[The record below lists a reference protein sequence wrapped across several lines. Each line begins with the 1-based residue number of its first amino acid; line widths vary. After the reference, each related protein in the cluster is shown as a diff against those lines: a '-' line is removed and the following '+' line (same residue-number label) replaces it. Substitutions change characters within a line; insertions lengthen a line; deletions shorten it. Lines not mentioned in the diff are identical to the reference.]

1 MNNISHSVKF
11 EKKLNA
17 LIDLA
22 LKEDIGECDHTT
34 FATVPAKTQ
43 AEGKLLIKDNG
54 VIAGV
59 EMAQYIFSRIDDFML
74 RQTRHDIGMSL
85 SKPQITMD
93 VKKKDGEK
101 VKKGDIVFTVK
112 GPARSLLMTERLILN
127 CMQRMSGIA
136 TQAHELT
143 ALCKGTKA
151 KVIDTRKTTP
161 GIRLLEKWAVVIG
174 GATNYRWGLYD
185 MILIK
190 DNHIECA
197 GGVKKAIDATHVY
210 LKKNRKKLGIVI
222 EADSMQQVKEVLAVG
237 GVNRIL
243 LDNFSLKEI
252 AKAVK
257 LINGKYKTE
266 ASGGITKKNIREYAK
281 TGVDYISVGALT
293 HSVKSLDMSLK
304 IFPNV

>member
-1 MNNISHSVKF
+1 MNNISHSLEF

-17 LIDLA
+17 IIDLA
-22 LKEDIGECDHTT
+22 LQEDIGERDHTS
-34 FATVPAKTQ
+34 FATVPATKM

-59 EMAQYIFSRIDDFML
+59 ELAQYIFNKVDKKIK
-74 RQTRHDIGMSL
+74 IE
-85 SKPQITMD
+85 
-93 VKKKDGEK
+93 VKLNDGAK
-101 VKKGDIVFTVK
+101 VKKGDIAFTVK
-112 GPARSLLMTERLILN
+112 GPARSLLTAERLVLN

-190 DNHIECA
+190 DNHVECA
-197 GGVKKAIDATHVY
+197 GGVKKALNATHAY
-210 LKKNRKKLGIVI
+210 LKKNHKKLDIVI
-222 EADSMQQVKEVLAVG
+222 EAGSMAQVKEVLAVG

-243 LDNFSLKEI
+243 LDNFSPKEI
-252 AKAVK
+252 TKAVK
-257 LINGKYKTE
+257 LINGKCKTE

-304 IFPNV
+304 IFPKL

>member
-1 MNNISHSVKF
+1 MTPKKDIFHSAEF

-17 LIDLA
+17 FIELA
-22 LKEDIGECDHTT
+22 LQEDIGECDHTS
-34 FATVPAKTQ
+34 FATVPAKTM
-43 AEGKLLIKDNG
+43 AEGKLLVKDNG
-54 VIAGV
+54 IIAGIEV
-59 EMAQYIFSRIDDFML
+59 ALRIFKKVDKKI
-74 RQTRHDIGMSL
+74 
-85 SKPQITMD
+85 KVD
-93 VKKKDGEK
+93 VKIKDGAK
-101 VKKGDIVFTVK
+101 VKKGDIAFTVK
-112 GPARSLLMTERLILN
+112 GPARSLLMAERLVLN

-190 DNHIECA
+190 DNHVECA
-197 GGVKKAIDATHVY
+197 GGVKKALDATHAY
-210 LKKNRKKLGIVI
+210 LKKNHKKLDIVI
-222 EADSMQQVKEVLAVG
+222 EAGSMAQVKEVLATG

-243 LDNFSLKEI
+243 LDNFSPKEI
-252 AKAVK
+252 VKAVK
-257 LINGKYKTE
+257 LINGKYDTE
-266 ASGGITKKNIREYAK
+266 ASGGITKENLRDYAL

-304 IFPNV
+304 IFPKL

>member
-1 MNNISHSVKF
+1 MWGFFNEIINIAKQMATPKHPPLYKYL
-11 EKKLNA
+11 KKEHARNMMIKGEIYIGCLSYYRD
-17 LIDLA
+17 I
-22 LKEDIGECDHTT
+22 EDEARADRN
-34 FATVPAKTQ
+34 
-43 AEGKLLIKDNG
+43 EGKK
-54 VIAGV
+54 IA
-59 EMAQYIFSRIDDFML
+59 ETKFSE
-74 RQTRHDIGMSL
+74 QTIIHNA
-85 SKPQITMD
+85 
-93 VKKKDGEK
+93 
-101 VKKGDIVFTVK
+101 KGDIAFTVK
-112 GPARSLLMTERLILN
+112 GPARSLLMAERLILN

-136 TQAHELT
+136 TQAYELT
-143 ALCKGTKA
+143 ALCKGTRA

-190 DNHIECA
+190 DNHVECA
-197 GGVKKAIDATHVY
+197 GGVKKALDATHAY
-210 LKKNRKKLGIVI
+210 LKKNHKKLDIVI
-222 EADSMQQVKEVLAVG
+222 EADSMAQVKEVLAVG

-243 LDNFSLKEI
+243 LDNFSPKEI
-252 AKAVK
+252 TKAVK

-266 ASGGITKKNIREYAK
+266 ASGGITKKNIREYAE

>member
-1 MNNISHSVKF
+1 MTRHKDIFHTPAF

-17 LIDLA
+17 LIELA
-22 LKEDIGECDHTT
+22 LQEDIGERDHTS
-34 FATVPAKTQ
+34 FATIPANTL
-43 AEGKLLIKDNG
+43 AEGKLLVKDNG
-54 VIAGV
+54 IIAGV
-59 EMAQYIFSRIDDFML
+59 EVAQRIFKKVDKKI
-74 RQTRHDIGMSL
+74 
-85 SKPQITMD
+85 KVE
-93 VKKKDGEK
+93 VKIKDGAK
-101 VKKGDIVFTVK
+101 VKKGDIAFTVK
-112 GPARSLLMTERLILN
+112 GPARSLLTTERLVLN
-127 CMQRMSGIA
+127 CMQRMSGVA

-197 GGVKKAIDATHVY
+197 GGVKKALDATHAY
-210 LKKNRKKLGIVI
+210 LKKNHKKLDIVI
-222 EADSMQQVKEVLAVG
+222 EAGSMAEVKEVLARG
-237 GVNRIL
+237 GVQRIL
-243 LDNFSLKEI
+243 LDNFSPKEI

-266 ASGGITKKNIREYAK
+266 ASGGITKTNLRQYAL
-281 TGVDYISVGALT
+281 TGVDYISCGSLT

-304 IFPNV
+304 IFPKL

>member
-1 MNNISHSVKF
+1 
-11 EKKLNA
+11 
-17 LIDLA
+17 
-22 LKEDIGECDHTT
+22 
-34 FATVPAKTQ
+34 
-43 AEGKLLIKDNG
+43 
-54 VIAGV
+54 
-59 EMAQYIFSRIDDFML
+59 MA
-74 RQTRHDIGMSL
+74 
-85 SKPQITMD
+85 
-93 VKKKDGEK
+93 
-101 VKKGDIVFTVK
+101 
-112 GPARSLLMTERLILN
+112 ERLVLN

-190 DNHIECA
+190 DNHVECA
-197 GGVKKAIDATHVY
+197 GGVKKALDATHAY
-210 LKKNRKKLGIVI
+210 LKKNHKKLDIVI
-222 EADSMQQVKEVLAVG
+222 EAGSIAQVKEVLAVG

-243 LDNFSLKEI
+243 LDNFSPKEI
-252 AKAVK
+252 TKALK

-266 ASGGITKKNIREYAK
+266 ASGGITKKNLREYAK

-304 IFPNV
+304 IFPKI